1 MREKIA
7 RFMQGR
13 YGVDEL
19 ARFLTGLSMV
29 WIVLELIT
37 RNRFFEILF
46 WVTVVWL
53 YYRILSRDY
62 GKRQQENSKFLTLRY
77 RFTSKWNQWIH
88 PKGYTAKG
96 SRWEK
101 LKYDLAQKKAYH
113 IYAKH
118 RKKQHKKG
126 KEGFYELHL
135 LSGSLIRTRSAFL
148 YCQRWF
154 TLLAISNRA
163 S

>member
-29 WIVLELIT
+29 WIV
-37 RNRFFEILF
+37 
-46 WVTVVWL
+46 

-88 PKGYTAKG
+88 PKGYATKG

-113 IYAKH
+113 IYKCPGCGQKI
-118 RKKQHKKG
+118 RIPRGKG
-126 KEGFYELHL
+126 KIAVTCPKCNTEF
-135 LSGSLIRTRSAFL
+135 IKRS
-148 YCQRWF
+148 
-154 TLLAISNRA
+154 
-163 S
+163 

>member
-1 MREKIA
+1 
-7 RFMQGR
+7 
-13 YGVDEL
+13 
-19 ARFLTGLSMV
+19 MV

-77 RFTSKWNQWIH
+77 RFTSKWNRWIH

-113 IYAKH
+113 IYKCPGCGQKI
-118 RKKQHKKG
+118 RIPRGKG
-126 KEGFYELHL
+126 KIAVICPKCNTEF
-135 LSGSLIRTRSAFL
+135 IKRS
-148 YCQRWF
+148 
-154 TLLAISNRA
+154 
-163 S
+163 

>member
-19 ARFLTGLSMV
+19 ARFLTGFSMV

-37 RNRFFEILF
+37 RNR
-46 WVTVVWL
+46 
-53 YYRILSRDY
+53 YRILSRDY

-77 RFTSKWNQWIH
+77 RFTSKWNRWIH

-113 IYAKH
+113 IYKCPGCGQKI
-118 RKKQHKKG
+118 RIPRGKG
-126 KEGFYELHL
+126 KIAVICPKCNTEF
-135 LSGSLIRTRSAFL
+135 IKRS
-148 YCQRWF
+148 
-154 TLLAISNRA
+154 
-163 S
+163 

>member
-19 ARFLTGLSMV
+19 ARFLTGFSMV

-62 GKRQQENSKFLTLRY
+62 GKKAAGEQQVPDTALSFYFKNGIGGF
-77 RFTSKWNQWIH
+77 I

-113 IYAKH
+113 IYKCPGCGQKIKFPEEKARLPSYVPKCNTEFI
-118 RKKQHKKG
+118 KEVKKG
-126 KEGFYELHL
+126 
-135 LSGSLIRTRSAFL
+135 SR
-148 YCQRWF
+148 
-154 TLLAISNRA
+154 LATFFMF
-163 S
+163 

>member
-19 ARFLTGLSMV
+19 ARFLTGFSMV

-62 GKRQQENSKFLTLRY
+62 GKRR
-77 RFTSKWNQWIH
+77 
-88 PKGYTAKG
+88 TA
-96 SRWEK
+96 S
-101 LKYDLAQKKAYH
+101 
-113 IYAKH
+113 
-118 RKKQHKKG
+118 
-126 KEGFYELHL
+126 
-135 LSGSLIRTRSAFL
+135 S
-148 YCQRWF
+148 
-154 TLLAISNRA
+154 
-163 S
+163 